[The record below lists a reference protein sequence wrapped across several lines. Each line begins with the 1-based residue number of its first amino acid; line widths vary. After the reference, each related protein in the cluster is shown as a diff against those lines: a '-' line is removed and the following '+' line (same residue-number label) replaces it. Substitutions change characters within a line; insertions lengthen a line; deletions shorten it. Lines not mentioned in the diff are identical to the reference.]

1 MDSEEITFVLCSID
15 RLTRDNH
22 ELRARLE
29 ALEQTTETLWIPS
42 AVSKCNGVENETKPN
57 GLALLCGNDATDLL
71 SKKRL
76 NEIRRDITTF
86 KSTWSDLRQLY
97 PPRHSDFAPLKEFD
111 DDLDGTLSQAATMA
125 AYGVELLH
133 IALSCTPVDRG
144 LATQTYQMLATLC
157 ATLIDTRDQQRCSRD
172 VIINSEFND
181 AHRHKRAK
189 QDIGFKPCQQEER
202 PGVSA
207 RNKRKIIDH
216 WDDSDS
222 ELTDMDSVYS
232 RQEPQQCSIRKRQ
245 SYSAYSE

>member
-1 MDSEEITFVLCSID
+1 MLDIAPGAAVRGISNWYLDQAPPPVLSLLNRHASIQVLALPALRLSLWDAMTLIQSLPLLSDLHAQAPTLDPMPAGVTKRILVNYVCSNYSPTGK
-15 RLTRDNH
+15 RFRCWHFGCVN
-22 ELRARLE
+22 
-29 ALEQTTETLWIPS
+29 TLWIPS

-133 IALSCTPVDRG
+133 IALSCTPVDRR

-157 ATLIDTRDQQRCSRD
+157 ATLIDTRDQQRCS
-172 VIINSEFND
+172 
-181 AHRHKRAK
+181 
-189 QDIGFKPCQQEER
+189 
-202 PGVSA
+202 
-207 RNKRKIIDH
+207 
-216 WDDSDS
+216 
-222 ELTDMDSVYS
+222 
-232 RQEPQQCSIRKRQ
+232 
-245 SYSAYSE
+245 